1 LNKIITQQE
10 LQANDGQEGRPAY
23 IVYKGKVY
31 DVSQSRLWRT
41 GTHVR
46 RHQAGN
52 DLTGELPSAPHDESV
67 FDKVILVGELAAA
80 APPSVE
86 EPDKGSPLLDFYF
99 AQHPHPVAVHFPVAL
114 SVVTAAFALLHLLTN
129 EQVFES
135 TAYYVLWAAVIMT
148 PLTIIS
154 GAFSWWLNY
163 GHKFTDNFKDKIVF
177 SAIYTVL
184 GAIALALR
192 TANHEVLLERESL
205 GWVYIMLLMAQ
216 VVSVSILGRVGTNIL
231 FPPKNEI

>member
-1 LNKIITQQE
+1 MSKIITEQE

-23 IVYKGKVY
+23 IANKGKVY

-46 RHQAGN
+46 RHHAGN
-52 DLTGELPSAPHDESV
+52 DLTSDLPAAPHDESV
-67 FDKVILVGELAAA
+67 FDKVILVGELQKEA
-80 APPSVE
+80 APLSVE
-86 EPDKGSPLLDFYF
+86 EPDEGSPLLDFYF

-114 SVVTAAFALLHLLTN
+114 SVVTAVFALLHLLTN

-148 PLTIIS
+148 PLTIVS

-177 SAIYTVL
+177 SAIYAVL
-184 GAIALALR
+184 GVMALALR
-192 TANHEVLLERESL
+192 TANHDVLLERESL
-205 GWVYIMLLMAQ
+205 GWVYVMLLMAQ
-216 VVSVSILGRVGTNIL
+216 VVIVSILGRVGTNIL
-231 FPPKNEI
+231 FPPKK